1 MLSFWSCVP
10 AITVSLSQDRHNT
23 AALHWMRLRS
33 APPASRS
40 QSLMV
45 LSNEPDASRG
55 PLDARHHTQPRWV
68 LMVPRPARVC
78 ISLPLGP
85 SRRSHRFTFL
95 SLEPE
100 AHIASSP
107 PSRRTQFTSAMWPEG
122 RMMCSKGEEVLD
134 DSIRWGLS
142 EAFWDWTCRFSSP
155 APAAP
160 FKSSSSCIS
169 TKFSLFTPPAAS
181 SCLSAWFSC
190 PAQQPISCSISKHA
204 PDQSKSSL
212 GPTGNDAAGPE
223 SFWARSC
230 HAKRSS
236 PSFPNVWHTWTQKSS
251 KSSRGVFWKKWILP
265 CSIKLIKSESKTFIM
280 LQNICPFE
288 LSINQRIFK
297 LNVSQFPQK
306 QLFWTLII
314 FTVLLYLLSNKCSL
328 DEQKIF
334 KIIKKYIINPKLS
347 NQWKHKNYCLSY

>member
-1 MLSFWSCVP
+1 MCFKKINVLNLDAPRVSRCSVFWSCVP

-142 EAFWDWTCRFSSP
+142 EAFWDWTCRLSSP
-155 APAAP
+155 AP
-160 FKSSSSCIS
+160 
-169 TKFSLFTPPAAS
+169 LHRLNRPPAAS
-181 SCLSAWFSC
+181 PPSSSLFHPTSCLFLSLCLILMPC
-190 PAQQPISCSISKHA
+190 PAANQLPPFPSMPRTNQNPPLARLGTMLRA
-204 PDQSKSSL
+204 PRVFERE
-212 GPTGNDAAGPE
+212 AACQ
-223 SFWARSC
+223 A
-230 HAKRSS
+230 
-236 PSFPNVWHTWTQKSS
+236 
-251 KSSRGVFWKKWILP
+251 ILA
-265 CSIKLIKSESKTFIM
+265 
-280 LQNICPFE
+280 
-288 LSINQRIFK
+288 
-297 LNVSQFPQK
+297 
-306 QLFWTLII
+306 
-314 FTVLLYLLSNKCSL
+314 
-328 DEQKIF
+328 
-334 KIIKKYIINPKLS
+334 KLS
-347 NQWKHKNYCLSY
+347 QRLTYLNTEEQQEFKRCILEEINTSVAALNWDQKWE